1 MVGVLQPWIL
11 IPARYLE
18 TLSREELLQVLI
30 HEGAHAL
37 RRDPLVALLQRIGG
51 ALFWW
56 HPLVH
61 LVNRDLTRAREE
73 VCDNFVLTHTEP
85 ETYGATLLRLA
96 TLSPAMARLPLA
108 IGIFDSRGKLE
119 ERIRGLLD
127 ARRKIM
133 TRVHFLT
140 AATMLIAF
148 ALISVVV
155 AATRVVAQNP
165 AATPPDAPAVAERDA
180 GTARERRSMQRSLA

>member
-1 MVGVLQPWIL
+1 VVGCWTRWIL

-51 ALFWW
+51 AMFWW
-56 HPLVH
+56 PPLVH
-61 LVNRDLTRAREE
+61 LVNRNLTRAREE
-73 VCDNFVLTHTEP
+73 VCDNFVLTHTAP

-108 IGIFDSRGKLE
+108 IGMFDSRGELGEGIWGVPHFKQ
-119 ERIRGLLD
+119 
-127 ARRKIM
+127 KI
-133 TRVHFLT
+133 
-140 AATMLIAF
+140 
-148 ALISVVV
+148 
-155 AATRVVAQNP
+155 
-165 AATPPDAPAVAERDA
+165 
-180 GTARERRSMQRSLA
+180 